1 MGISAWLSRF
11 GKKDSY
17 NLLEMF
23 TDNNAY
29 DLAVQDFAMQM
40 AINLIAG
47 IVAKCEIKTINEGK
61 LVKDRE
67 YFLLNYEPN
76 QNQSASDFFMEL
88 VSKLLYYNEVLVVEN
103 AGQLLIADSFIRKEF
118 ALFPNRYES
127 VSRGDFTFNRTF
139 YEPDVLYFRYANG
152 NIKGLLDTLLSGY
165 SSMIT
170 SANEKFKRSGG
181 RKGVVNLDKI
191 ATGTEEKK
199 RELDE
204 IFNNRFKSFYSAE
217 NAVISLPNGVDYKE
231 LASLQT
237 GSADASSV
245 INLTRESFMRTAQAF
260 KIPGSLLMGDVAD
273 LDSALNEML
282 TVCICPLCDTIE
294 TELIRKRIGATNF
307 RKGTTVKMD
316 TTAIKHFDL
325 LEMASG
331 ADKLIASSLYNVD
344 EIREK
349 LGDTPLNTWW
359 SKEYY
364 ITKNYEQV
372 DKVSEEGGE
381 TNEE

>member
-118 ALFPNRYES
+118 ALFPNRYEC

-181 RKGVVNLDKI
+181 RKG
-191 ATGTEEKK
+191 GCE
-199 RELDE
+199 
-204 IFNNRFKSFYSAE
+204 
-217 NAVISLPNGVDYKE
+217 
-231 LASLQT
+231 
-237 GSADASSV
+237 GSRS
-245 INLTRESFMRTAQAF
+245 
-260 KIPGSLLMGDVAD
+260 
-273 LDSALNEML
+273 
-282 TVCICPLCDTIE
+282 
-294 TELIRKRIGATNF
+294 IG
-307 RKGTTVKMD
+307 
-316 TTAIKHFDL
+316 
-325 LEMASG
+325 
-331 ADKLIASSLYNVD
+331 
-344 EIREK
+344 
-349 LGDTPLNTWW
+349 
-359 SKEYY
+359 
-364 ITKNYEQV
+364 
-372 DKVSEEGGE
+372 
-381 TNEE
+381 